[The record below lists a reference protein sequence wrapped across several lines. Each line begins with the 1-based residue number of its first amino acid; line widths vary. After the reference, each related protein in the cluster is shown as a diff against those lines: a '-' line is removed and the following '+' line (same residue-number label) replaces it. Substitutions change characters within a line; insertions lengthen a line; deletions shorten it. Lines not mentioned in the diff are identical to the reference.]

1 MEESGVMQIRIFI
14 KGYLGDSEEKTIE
27 VADKA
32 TKLDIKYIIMELEQ
46 QYNKKS
52 IDWDYMFK
60 E

>member
-1 MEESGVMQIRIFI
+1 MQIRIFI